1 MNKKFLNAILL
12 GAFLVGS
19 TGTFVACSDYD
30 DDISNL
36 QGQIDA
42 VNSSL
47 QQLQSK
53 IQSGQWVESVT
64 SIENG
69 IQVTLGDG
77 TKFEILNGKD
87 GADGADGAQGAQGE
101 AGQDGKDGV
110 TPIFDVKDGYIVV
123 TYDNGA
129 TYEQLIALADLKGD
143 KGEQGEQGPA
153 GPQGPQGEQGEQ
165 GPAGP
170 QGPQGEQGEQG
181 PTGPQGPQGEQGPA
195 GQNGIT
201 PNIFVGEDGYLY
213 VQYGEEEAKSL
224 GIYASNMY
232 VVNGEKYYTL
242 HMLVKK
248 DGEGKAEYVDIKL
261 PKTAN
266 IYSIKTVGTSWMQW
280 DDNSAKQVMLVYG
293 VNKQGK
299 DIEFNGVKYA
309 KNQIITGT
317 QSKVVVQ
324 VNPVMADAALY
335 SFYLQDS
342 KGKSPFHI
350 ASVTPNKT
358 TTPITRADA
367 TANKGL
373 YDMAIALNSNVS
385 INDVV
390 NNRHPRTAYAI
401 STLNMEEQEV
411 LSNYDVIVTVNQGTT
426 SVTSSATLEIE
437 VEKETDI
444 LKAIQDDGH
453 MAENIMDYKV
463 VIPKGSTA
471 DNDKIKASVTNNNHS
486 IIAQN
491 AGNLTVEMQYLK
503 TDGSTGKTTVDIT
516 FVLKGT
522 QGELAAAEWTVNDK
536 NKTVKID
543 ADALNAYTEANLGH
557 SISIEYAN
565 SNDTKTY
572 GAFDASSVKAAL
584 TGKKDDRGYWQSE
597 LAYTFD
603 PTTVAPTTYKVTIK
617 LTGNGQTL
625 ADRTVTTTVTVKNP
639 NVEQIFKPLE
649 AYFNAAGTEATAYGD
664 ASGEKVTYN
673 LYDLFYEIDNDYKT
687 NVTFSETVPPAKK
700 VNGKEVKAEAWLT
713 DKTSGNISVEKYN
726 EYGGVY
732 EARTLKA
739 TYTPFGNSKLN
750 KAEKEFELTIKSE
763 IKEGTASYKS
773 SNKANTEFAQVG
785 TDKWVTGGDNA
796 EIRLDEF
803 TLEDVYAVDY
813 TLAGN
818 KDTRVASYKFI
829 LADDNAKEYLKI
841 DNNQFEQLGK
851 YYACVVSKKSAST
864 AVVTPQECKVQLQ
877 ITDIWGSMTT
887 VDITVWI
894 CK

>member
-266 IYSIKTVGTSWMQW
+266 IYSIKAVTIGDKNKVTDGATVEL
-280 DDNSAKQVMLVYG
+280 NYG
-293 VNKQGK
+293 VNEQDKE
-299 DIEFNGVKYA
+299 ITFNGKKYA
-309 KNQIITGT
+309 KNQTIIGSESVLT
-317 QSKVVVQ
+317 VQ
-324 VNPVMADAALY
+324 VNPVMANAALY
-335 SFYLQDS
+335 NFYLQDS
-342 KGKSPFHI
+342 KGAQPFYI
-350 ASVTPNKT
+350 AKVAENKTDGALTRAASV
-358 TTPITRADA
+358 
-367 TANKGL
+367 NKGM
-373 YDMAIALNSNVS
+373 YDMTVALNEGVS
-385 INDVV
+385 DNDIVKGA
-390 NNRHPRTAYAI
+390 AYAI
-401 STLNMEEQEV
+401 STLNMDEQEV
-411 LSNYDVIVTVNQGTT
+411 LSNYDVTVSVEQGTT
-426 SVTSSATLEIE
+426 
-437 VEKETDI
+437 
-444 LKAIQDDGH
+444 
-453 MAENIMDYKV
+453 KV
-463 VIPKGSTA
+463 VIPSSTQIEMEV
-471 DNDKIKASVTNNNHS
+471 NKETEVLPLLKKATGVIIENVLDYNISFPKNQTATAEELGAEVVDYYSVMAENTGT
-486 IIAQN
+486 ITAT
-491 AGNLTVEMQYLK
+491 LTYLK
-503 TDGSTGKTTVDIT
+503 QNGSTGTASFKIR

-543 ADALNAYTEANLGH
+543 ADALNAYTEANLDH

-572 GAFDASSVKAAL
+572 GAFNASSVRAAL

-664 ASGEKVTYN
+664 ALGEKVTYN
-673 LYDLFYEIDNDYKT
+673 LYDLFYEIDDDYT
-687 NVTFSETVPPAKK
+687 SYVTFSETIPTKK
-700 VNGKEVKAEAWLT
+700 VDGKDVTAKAWLV
-713 DKTSGNISVEKYN
+713 DNTSGKISVEKYN
-726 EYGGVY
+726 AFGGVY